1 MTLPQLIQSPYFK
14 LFNISGIYTLPQGTL
29 DIEDVSEVTA
39 TATLTTYEI
48 LHLVGDTY
56 KIFIEGHAHFKF
68 NYLDPTPSSQIHTLV
83 YTQPFSVYIP
93 IEPQVRDLTFNLQPL
108 VEDCYGV
115 CLSDRTIYYNLTLI
129 TIASV
134 SRNKG
139 GGINE
144 YSTLR

>member
-1 MTLPQLIQSPYFK
+1 MILPQFIESPYFK
-14 LFNISGIYTLPQGTL
+14 LFNISGIYTLSQEAL

-48 LHLVGDTY
+48 LHLIGDTY
-56 KIFIEGHAHFKF
+56 KIFIEGQAHFKF
-68 NYLDPTPSSQIHTLV
+68 NYLDLSPCSQIHTLA

-93 IEPQVRDLTFNLQPL
+93 IEQKVKDLTFSLHPL
-108 VEDCYGV
+108 VEDCYGI
-115 CLSDRTIYYNLTLI
+115 CLSSRTIYYNLTLI

-139 GGINE
+139 GSINE
-144 YSTLR
+144 YCTLC